1 MGLVQALMCD
11 LRFAASGARLTA
23 SFARRGLVAEH
34 GTSWLLP
41 RLVGAARALDLLLSA
56 RVVLAEE
63 ARELGLVNFVVP
75 ADQLMAAALAYARDL
90 AENVSP
96 ASMKVVKG
104 QVYRHLALPLDEA
117 LSDSNALM
125 AESLQGPDLGEGVAS
140 FLEKRPP
147 RFEPL

>member
-1 MGLVQALMCD
+1 
-11 LRFAASGARLTA
+11 
-23 SFARRGLVAEH
+23 VAEH

-41 RLVGAARALDLLLSA
+41 RLVGTARALDLLLSA

-75 ADQLMAAALAYARDL
+75 ADELMPAALAYARDL

-96 ASMKVVKG
+96 ASMKAIKG
-104 QVYRHLALPLDEA
+104 QVYRHLTLPLDEA
-117 LSDSNALM
+117 LADSNALM
-125 AESLQGPDLGEGVAS
+125 AASLRGPDLGEGVAS

-147 RFEPL
+147 RFESI